1 MATGCIL
8 DDYVLKRRS
17 SLLFNEN
24 QFKQVTDKWKDP
36 DILLGELQH
45 FESFR
50 GKMSWEQLDPIHF
63 RMLIATT
70 LTARDTKL
78 DPKDFFNEKIPL
90 VQSLYF
96 LLMGLAHCL
105 HSRTGIAVDTM
116 RVMRITET
124 EVSFEFTLTMI
135 AEKRNAAL
143 PAPPKSGLTIVV
155 DNTTK

>member
-1 MATGCIL
+1 MATSCII

-17 SLLFNEN
+17 SLLFNET

-50 GKMSWEQLDPIHF
+50 GKISWDQLDPIHF

-70 LTARDTKL
+70 LTARDNKL

-96 LLMGLAHCL
+96 LLMGLVHCL
-105 HSRTGIAVDTM
+105 HSRTGIAVDTI
-116 RVMRITET
+116 RVMRITDT

-135 AEKRNAAL
+135 AEKRPAVL
-143 PAPPKSGLTIVV
+143 PAPPKPGLSIVV
-155 DNTTK
+155 DNTPK

>member
-1 MATGCIL
+1 MATSCII

-24 QFKQVTDKWKDP
+24 QFKMVMDQWKHP

-45 FESFR
+45 FDVFKGKESWD
-50 GKMSWEQLDPIHF
+50 KLDPIHF

-70 LTARDTKL
+70 MTARDGKL
-78 DPKDFFNEKIPL
+78 EPKDYFNENVPL

-96 LLMGLAHCL
+96 LLMGLVHCL
-105 HSRTGIAVDTM
+105 HCRTGIAVDTI
-116 RVMRITET
+116 RVMRITEI

-135 AEKRNAAL
+135 ADKRQAIL

-155 DNTTK
+155 DNTPK